1 MVRTMEHVILLG
13 LLLLSGMRPVSVVD
27 PAYPPNVLA
36 GGTVIATLSVNK
48 GSVEG
53 VTIVSGDEPFAGSV
67 MAALKA
73 WRFSP
78 DVGARIPVVVYFR
91 SPNLITASPAAQ
103 MIDPPHGSRRDRTLA
118 YPVKVVDPVYP
129 PNALGQG
136 GAVVRLEIDQSG
148 KVTRVD
154 PLKSSGALT
163 ESFANAAREWRFL
176 PAEDGKGHPVPSEAL
191 AVCVYRF
198 PVVTPPAPR

>member
-1 MVRTMEHVILLG
+1 MVRTTEHVILLG

-36 GGTVIATLSVNK
+36 GGTVIATSSVNK

-78 DVGARIPVVVYFR
+78 
-91 SPNLITASPAAQ
+91 
-103 MIDPPHGSRRDRTLA
+103 
-118 YPVKVVDPVYP
+118 
-129 PNALGQG
+129 
-136 GAVVRLEIDQSG
+136 E
-148 KVTRVD
+148 
-154 PLKSSGALT
+154 
-163 ESFANAAREWRFL
+163 
-176 PAEDGKGHPVPSEAL
+176 EDGQGHPVPSEAL

>member
-1 MVRTMEHVILLG
+1 MVRTTEHVILLG

-118 YPVKVVDPVYP
+118 YPVKVVDPV
-129 PNALGQG
+129 
-136 GAVVRLEIDQSG
+136 
-148 KVTRVD
+148 
-154 PLKSSGALT
+154 
-163 ESFANAAREWRFL
+163 
-176 PAEDGKGHPVPSEAL
+176 
-191 AVCVYRF
+191 
-198 PVVTPPAPR
+198 